1 MLFSPSRTLSATR
14 RFHGWIL
21 SPPETSLFTS
31 TPSCKRNSYPVL
43 HYSLNPGGILFL
55 GTAESIGEFVDLF
68 NVLDRKWKIY
78 QRREKPGE
86 VRPAIGT
93 LQLIEGAIAPAL
105 AEVTGAAKATRHHLA
120 ERALLEILPPAVL
133 IDKSIILCTYMVR
146 RVNTCNS
153 RKGNQALA
161 FWTWPG
167 KV

>member
-1 MLFSPSRTLSATR
+1 MDIISSRNVLIYLNTELQKKL
-14 RFHGWIL
+14 I
-21 SPPETSLFTS
+21 
-31 TPSCKRNSYPVL
+31 PVF

-55 GTAESIGEFVDLF
+55 GTAESIAEFVDPF

-86 VRPAIGT
+86 VRSATGT
-93 LQLIEGAIAPAL
+93 LQLVEGAIVPAL